1 MKYAFIEE
9 YRYEHRIST
18 MCRVLG
24 VSRSGYYS
32 WWRQEET
39 LGSEMAMVAQ
49 IKEVYEQ
56 SRGLYGSPRIA
67 AELRDRGVPCTKNR
81 IARIMRK
88 QGITAKTKRKFKVT
102 TNSKH
107 TKVVSENLVK
117 QEFHAERPNQLWTS
131 DITYVWTKEGWLYLA
146 LILDVCTRMIVGWA
160 VSARLTSGFVVEA
173 FDRALRAHQITP
185 EMIFHSDRG
194 SQYASDE
201 LRAALAAVGIR
212 QSMSGTGNCYDNA
225 ITESLIHTIK
235 TELIYLR
242 RYETREEA
250 TSSIFEYIEV
260 FYNRRRRHSALNYKS
275 PFDFQQQHFLS

>member
-1 MKYAFIEE
+1 MRYEFIDE
-9 YRYEHRIST
+9 YRYEYRIST

-32 WWRQEET
+32 WWRHEET
-39 LGSEMAMVAQ
+39 LGSEMVMVAQ

-56 SRGLYGSPRIA
+56 NQGLYGSPRIA
-67 AELRDRGVPCTKNR
+67 VELRDRGVRCTKNR

-88 QGITAKTKRKFKVT
+88 HGIVAKTKRKFRVT

-107 TKVVSENLVK
+107 AKVVSENLVK

-146 LILDVCTRMIVGWA
+146 LILDVCTRMIVGWS
-160 VSARLTSGFVVEA
+160 VSARLRSGFVVEA
-173 FDRALRAHQITP
+173 FDRALRAHKITS
-185 EMIFHSDRG
+185 ETIFHSDRG

-201 LRAALAAVGIR
+201 LRAALRAVGIR

-242 RYETREEA
+242 RYEMRKEA
-250 TSSIFEYIEV
+250 ASSIFEYIEV

>member
-1 MKYAFIEE
+1 MKYEFIEE

-18 MCRVLG
+18 MCRVLR

-39 LGSEMAMVAQ
+39 SGAEAAMVEQ
-49 IKEVYEQ
+49 IKEVYGQ

-67 AELRDRGVPCTKNR
+67 AELRDRGVQCSKNR

-88 QGITAKTKRKFKVT
+88 HGIVARTKRKFKVT
-102 TNSKH
+102 TQSKH

-146 LILDVCTRMIVGWA
+146 LILDVCTRIIVGWS
-160 VSARLTSGFVVEA
+160 VSSRLASELVVAA
-173 FDRALRAHQITP
+173 FKRALRAYRITS

-201 LRAALAAVGIR
+201 LRAALVEVGIR

-235 TELIYLR
+235 TELIYLHQ
-242 RYETREEA
+242 YETREEA
-250 TSSIFEYIEV
+250 ASSIFEYIEV
-260 FYNRRRRHSALNYKS
+260 FYNRQRRHSALNNKS
-275 PFDFQQQHFLS
+275 PFVFRQQHFLS

>member
-1 MKYAFIEE
+1 MRYEFIDE

-39 LGSEMAMVAQ
+39 LGSEMVMVAQ

-56 SRGLYGSPRIA
+56 NRGLYGSPRIA
-67 AELRDRGVPCTKNR
+67 VELRDRGVRCTKNR

-88 QGITAKTKRKFKVT
+88 NGIVAKTKRKFKVT

-146 LILDVCTRMIVGWA
+146 LILDVCTRMIVGWS

-173 FDRALRAHQITP
+173 FDRALRAHKTTS

-201 LRAALAAVGIR
+201 LRAALSAVGIR

-242 RYETREEA
+242 QYETREEA